1 MTPIVV
7 ALTLF
12 FYILVLLSAA
22 LYAGR
27 QAKKNNDYFIAGRA
41 LPWYVASMAM
51 IAAAMSGITFVSVP
65 GSIAEDS
72 FSYMQMTLGFTAG
85 QLVIAFVLIP
95 IFYKLG
101 VVSLY
106 QYLESRFG
114 TVSHR
119 TGAWFFFIS
128 KVTIAALRLYI
139 MCVALQLLLF
149 DHYNIPFIVNA
160 LFSVSIVWIAT
171 RRGGVK
177 SLVWTDTIKTFC
189 LVGSLILSIIYIVR
203 AMDWSMGDMIEHVQ
217 ASSYSQIFFFDDP
230 SSPKYFWKMFF
241 AGLFTLVAMTGL
253 DQDMMQCNLSC
264 RDYRH
269 AQKNIVVTALCQ
281 MVVIMLF
288 LILGVLLYEYSAYQG
303 LTLPEKSDQL
313 FSLVAVEGGLPI
325 IVGVLFVLGL
335 TASTFASSASSL
347 TALTTSCT
355 VDLLH
360 AEGSEENITKIRHR
374 VHLTLAIIIG
384 ILITLV
390 GSLSDKS
397 VINLLFKFVG
407 YTYGPILGMF
417 AFGILTRRKVRDS
430 GVWVVAVMSLTISI
444 IGEWALAHYCGYIIG
459 FELLIYNA
467 MITFGG
473 MLLLS
478 KRKTKWEFQQK

>member
-1 MTPIVV
+1 MTPSIV
-7 ALTLF
+7 AATLF
-12 FYILVLLSAA
+12 FYILILLTAA
-22 LYAGR
+22 IYSGR
-27 QAKKNNDYFIAGRA
+27 QAKKNSDYFNAGRA
-41 LPWYVASMAM
+41 LPWQVAAMAM
-51 IAAAMSGITFVSVP
+51 VAAAMSGITFVSVP
-65 GSIAEDS
+65 GSVAADS

-95 IFYKLG
+95 IFYRLG

-114 TVSHR
+114 HNAHR

-149 DHYNIPFIVNA
+149 DHYGVPFVANVA
-160 LFSVSIVWIAT
+160 FTVAVVWAAT

-177 SLVWTDTIKTFC
+177 SLVWTDTLKTLC
-189 LVGSLILSIIYIVR
+189 LVGSLVLSIIYIVQ
-203 AMDWSMGDMIEHVQ
+203 ALGWSAGEMVERVSASDM
-217 ASSYSQIFFFDDP
+217 SQIFFFDDP
-230 SSPKYFWKMFF
+230 ASPKYFWKMFL

-269 AQKNIVVTALCQ
+269 AQKNIVTTALCQ

-288 LILGVLLYEYSAYQG
+288 LILGVLLYDYAAATG
-303 LTLPEKSDQL
+303 LDIPAKSDQL
-313 FSLVAVEGGLPI
+313 FSLVAVEGGLPV

-355 VDLLH
+355 VDLMANLVR
-360 AEGSEENITKIRHR
+360 GRSEAVVTRVRHR
-374 VHLTLAIIIG
+374 LHLAIAIIIG
-384 ILITLV
+384 VLIV
-390 GSLSDKS
+390 GVGELSDKS
-397 VINLLFKFVG
+397 VINILFKFVG

-417 AFGILTRRKVRDS
+417 SFGILTRRSVRDRW
-430 GVWVVAVMSLTISI
+430 VWLVAILSLVVSVG
-444 IGEWALAHYCGYIIG
+444 GEWALGHYFGYVIG

-467 MITFGG
+467 LLTFGG
-473 MLLLS
+473 MMLLS
-478 KRKTKWEFQQK
+478 VRAKRV

>member
-1 MTPIVV
+1 MTPSIV
-7 ALTLF
+7 AATLLA
-12 FYILVLLSAA
+12 YILILLVTAIYTA
-22 LYAGR
+22 R
-27 QAKKNNDYFIAGRA
+27 QAKKNSDYFNAGRS
-41 LPWYVASMAM
+41 LPWQVAAMAM
-51 IAAAMSGITFVSVP
+51 VAAAMSGITFVSVP
-65 GSIAEDS
+65 GSVAADS

-95 IFYKLG
+95 IFYRLG

-114 TVSHR
+114 HTSHK
-119 TGAWFFFIS
+119 TGAWFFFVS

-149 DHYNIPFIVNA
+149 DHYSIPFVVNVA
-160 LFSVSIVWIAT
+160 LTMAVLWVAT
-171 RRGGVK
+171 RKGGVK
-177 SLVWTDTIKTFC
+177 SLVWTDTLKTLC
-189 LVGSLILSIIYIVR
+189 LVGSLVLSIIYIVWGLG
-203 AMDWSMGDMIEHVQ
+203 WSGGEMIERVI
-217 ASSYSQIFFFDDP
+217 SSDMSRIFFFDNP
-230 SSPKYFWKMFF
+230 SSPKYFWKMFL

-269 AQKNIVVTALCQ
+269 AQKNIVTTALCQ

-288 LILGVLLYEYSAYQG
+288 LVLGVLLYEYAAVTG
-303 LTLPEKSDQL
+303 LSIPAKSDQL

-325 IVGVLFVLGL
+325 VVGVLFVLGL

-355 VDLLH
+355 VDLVG
-360 AEGSEENITKIRHR
+360 AATEGRSEQEVTRVRHR
-374 VHLTLAIIIG
+374 LHLAIAVVIG
-384 ILITLV
+384 ALIV
-390 GSLSDKS
+390 GVGELSDKS

-417 AFGILTRRKVRDS
+417 SFGILTRRVVRDRWVWLVAVLS
-430 GVWVVAVMSLTISI
+430 LLASVGGEWVV
-444 IGEWALAHYCGYIIG
+444 GHYFGYVIG

-467 MITFGG
+467 LLTFGG
-473 MLLLS
+473 MMLIS
-478 KRKTKWEFQQK
+478 KKR

>member
-1 MTPIVV
+1 MTPFAV
-7 ALTLF
+7 AATLF
-12 FYILVLLSAA
+12 FYILVLLTAA
-22 LYAGR
+22 IYSGR
-27 QAKKNNDYFIAGRA
+27 QAKKNNDYFNAGRA
-41 LPWYVASMAM
+41 LPWQVAAMAM
-51 IAAAMSGITFVSVP
+51 VAAAMSGITFVSVP
-65 GSIAEDS
+65 GSVAADS

-95 IFYKLG
+95 IFYRLG

-114 TVSHR
+114 QVSHR

-149 DHYNIPFIVNA
+149 DHYSIPFVVNVA
-160 LFSVSIVWIAT
+160 FTVAVIWIAT

-177 SLVWTDTIKTFC
+177 SLVWTDTLKTLC
-189 LVGSLILSIIYIVR
+189 LVGSLVLSIIYIVQ
-203 AMDWSMGDMIEHVQ
+203 ALGWSGQQMVERVS
-217 ASSYSQIFFFDDP
+217 ASEMSQIFFFDDP
-230 SSPKYFWKMFF
+230 SSPKYFWKMFL

-264 RDYRH
+264 KDYRH

-288 LILGVLLYEYSAYQG
+288 LILGVLLYEYSAANG
-303 LTLPEKSDQL
+303 LEIPAKSDQL
-313 FSLVAVEGGLPI
+313 FSLVAVEGGLPM

-355 VDLLH
+355 VDLMSSKI
-360 AEGSEENITKIRHR
+360 EGKSESAVTKIRHT
-374 VHLTLAIIIG
+374 VHLAIAIIIG
-384 ILITLV
+384 ILIV
-390 GSLSDKS
+390 GVGELSDKS
-397 VINLLFKFVG
+397 VINILFKFVG

-417 AFGILTRRKVRDS
+417 AFGILTRRVVRDRW
-430 GVWVVAVMSLTISI
+430 VWLVAILSLVVSVA
-444 IGEWALAHYCGYIIG
+444 GEWAVGHYFGYVIG

-467 MITFGG
+467 LLTFAGMMII
-473 MLLLS
+473 S
-478 KRKTKWEFQQK
+478 KKGDKR

>member
-1 MTPIVV
+1 MTPFVV
-7 ALTLF
+7 ATTLF
-12 FYILVLLSAA
+12 IYILVLLITAI
-22 LYAGR
+22 YTGR
-27 QAKKNNDYFIAGRA
+27 QAKKNSDYFVAGRA
-41 LPWYVASMAM
+41 LPWQMAAMAM
-51 IAAAMSGITFVSVP
+51 VAAAMSGITFVSVP
-65 GSIAEDS
+65 GSVAADS

-95 IFYKLG
+95 IFYRLG

-114 TVSHR
+114 RVSHK
-119 TGAWFFFIS
+119 TGAWFFFVS

-149 DHYNIPFIVNA
+149 DHYSIPFVVNVA
-160 LFSVSIVWIAT
+160 FTIAVIAVAT

-177 SLVWTDTIKTFC
+177 SLVWTDTLKTLC
-189 LVGSLILSIIYIVR
+189 LVGSLVLSIFFIVR
-203 AMDWSMGDMIEHVQ
+203 GLDWSMGEAIGRVSASDM
-217 ASSYSQIFFFDDP
+217 SQIFFFDDP
-230 SSPKYFWKMFF
+230 ASPKYFWKMFL

-264 RDYRH
+264 KDYRH

-288 LILGVLLYEYSAYQG
+288 LILGVLLYEYASAVG
-303 LTLPEKSDQL
+303 LSIPQKSDQL
-313 FSLVAVEGGLPI
+313 FSLVAVEGGLPMV
-325 IVGVLFVLGL
+325 VGVLFVLGL

-355 VDLLH
+355 VDLLSSVVK
-360 AEGSEENITKIRHR
+360 GKSEEGVTKIRHR
-374 VHLTLAIIIG
+374 VHLAIAVVIG
-384 ILITLV
+384 ALIV
-390 GSLSDKS
+390 GVGELSDKS
-397 VINLLFKFVG
+397 VITLLFKFVG

-417 AFGILTRRKVRDS
+417 AFGILTQRIVRDRW
-430 GVWVVAVMSLTISI
+430 VWAVAIFSLVASVA
-444 IGEWALAHYCGYIIG
+444 GEWAVGHAWGYVIG

-467 MITFGG
+467 AITFTG
-473 MLLLS
+473 MMLLS
-478 KRKTKWEFQQK
+478 KRRA

>member
-1 MTPIVV
+1 MTPFVV
-7 ALTLF
+7 AATLF
-12 FYILVLLSAA
+12 FYILVLLGAA
-22 LYAGR
+22 IYSSR
-27 QAKKNNDYFIAGRA
+27 QTKRNSDYFVAGRA
-41 LPWYVASMAM
+41 LPWQMAAMAM
-51 IAAAMSGITFVSVP
+51 VAAAMSGITFVSVP
-65 GSIAEDS
+65 GSVAADS

-95 IFYKLG
+95 IFYRLG

-114 TVSHR
+114 HISHK
-119 TGAWFFFIS
+119 TGAWFFFVS

-149 DHYNIPFIVNA
+149 DHYNIPFVVNVA
-160 LFSVSIVWIAT
+160 FTVAVVWVAT

-177 SLVWTDTIKTFC
+177 SLVWTDTLKTLC
-189 LVGSLILSIIYIVR
+189 LVGSLVLSICFIVDGL
-203 AMDWSMGDMIEHVQ
+203 DWSMGEMIERV
-217 ASSYSQIFFFDDP
+217 SRSEMSQIFFFDDP
-230 SSPKYFWKMFF
+230 ASPKYFWKMFL

-264 RDYRH
+264 KDYRH

-288 LILGVLLYEYSAYQG
+288 LTLGVLLYEYAAAVG
-303 LTLPEKSDQL
+303 LDIPQKSDQL
-313 FSLVAVEGGLPI
+313 FSLVAVEGGLPMV
-325 IVGVLFVLGL
+325 VGILFVLGL

-355 VDLLH
+355 VDLLSH
-360 AEGSEENITKIRHR
+360 VVEGRSEEAITKIRHR
-374 VHLTLAIIIG
+374 AHLAIAIVIG
-384 ILITLV
+384 VLIVVV
-390 GSLSDKS
+390 GELSDKS
-397 VINLLFKFVG
+397 VITLLFKFVG

-417 AFGILTRRKVRDS
+417 AFGILTRRVVWDR
-430 GVWVVAVMSLTISI
+430 GVWLVAVLSLVISVV
-444 IGEWALAHYCGYIIG
+444 GEQIAGRCFGYVVG

-473 MLLLS
+473 MMLLS
-478 KRKTKWEFQQK
+478 KRER